1 MIAPR
6 FAVAACAL
14 LLVAGPAAA
23 AERSFGVD
31 NFERIR
37 VEGPYVVTVATG
49 RSTSVKASGDRRAL
63 DAVNAEV
70 QGRTLILRPRLGAA
84 DDADAGA
91 GLVTVAVTVF
101 TLETARISGG
111 GSLTVDRMRAP
122 RIALSVEGSARLS
135 VGALA
140 TDRLDAALTGAGAM
154 VLGGAARDVTVT
166 VRGSG
171 DIDAK
176 ALTASDLQL
185 NSQSAGPVT
194 IGARGTARIVSSGAG
209 AVTIIGKPACTV
221 TRTGSGPVRCGAG

>member
-6 FAVAACAL
+6 FAVVACAL
-14 LLVAGPAAA
+14 LLIAGPAVA

-63 DAVNAEV
+63 DVVNAEV
-70 QGRTLILRPRLGAA
+70 QGRTLILRPRQGAA

-91 GLVTVAVTVF
+91 GPVTVAVTVF

>member
-6 FAVAACAL
+6 FAVVACAL
-14 LLVAGPAAA
+14 LLIAGPAVA

-84 DDADAGA
+84 DNADGGA

-122 RIALSVEGSARLS
+122 RIALSVEGSAR
-135 VGALA
+135 G
-140 TDRLDAALTGAGAM
+140 R
-154 VLGGAARDVTVT
+154 
-166 VRGSG
+166 
-171 DIDAK
+171 
-176 ALTASDLQL
+176 
-185 NSQSAGPVT
+185 SAGTPPC
-194 IGARGTARIVSSGAG
+194 A
-209 AVTIIGKPACTV
+209 
-221 TRTGSGPVRCGAG
+221 